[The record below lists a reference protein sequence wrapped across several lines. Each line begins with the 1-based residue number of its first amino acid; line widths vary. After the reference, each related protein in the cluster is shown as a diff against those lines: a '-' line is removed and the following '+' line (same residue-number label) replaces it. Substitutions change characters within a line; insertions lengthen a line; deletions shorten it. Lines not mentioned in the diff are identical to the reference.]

1 MGRSCFSRSSCLT
14 CFGVSP
20 SISPLRSRPWASRAT
35 YSKAPILVLAGDAEH
50 FFQGGFSRHDLAPAV
65 VADAGAGG
73 ACVALELLFGRS
85 GVDHGAHVI
94 VDGDELV
101 NAGTAPI
108 AHARLAARAIELHR
122 PVLRIEIE
130 QAPLIFAR

>member
-35 YSKAPILVLAGDAEH
+35 YSNAPILVLAGDAEH
-50 FFQGGFSRHDLAPAV
+50 FFQGGFSRHDFAAGVL
-65 VADAGAGG
+65 ADAWAGRT
-73 ACVALELLFGRS
+73 CVGVEILFG
-85 GVDHGAHVI
+85 GPVVDHGAHVV
-94 VDGDELV
+94 VDRDQLV

-108 AHARLAARAIELHR
+108 
-122 PVLRIEIE
+122 
-130 QAPLIFAR
+130 